1 MSAVVVRA
9 STPAWRRALPGAAS
23 LLRRAARAALA
34 AEAGPRRGPAPGRGT
49 QPPAP
54 GEVTVL
60 LADDAAV
67 RALNARHR
75 GRNAP
80 TDVLAFP
87 NDAPGVLGDVVLA
100 YETTAA
106 DAAAEGKR
114 LADHAAHLVVHG
126 VLHLLGHDH
135 ARAAEA
141 RRMEAAERRI
151 LASLGIADPY
161 HAPAPAGRRA
171 A

>member
-1 MSAVVVRA
+1 MSAVVVRVSA
-9 STPAWRRALPGAAS
+9 AAWRRALPGAAA

-34 AEAGPRRGPAPGRGT
+34 AAADGRRG
-49 QPPAP
+49 
-54 GEVTVL
+54 EVAVL

-87 NDAPGVLGDVVLA
+87 NDAPGVLGDIVLA
-100 YETTAA
+100 YETARR
-106 DAAAEGKR
+106 DAAADGKR

-135 ARAAEA
+135 ARPAAA
-141 RRMEAAERRI
+141 RRMEEAERRI
-151 LASLGIADPY
+151 LAGLGIADPY
-161 HAPAPAGRRA
+161 RAAPPAARRA